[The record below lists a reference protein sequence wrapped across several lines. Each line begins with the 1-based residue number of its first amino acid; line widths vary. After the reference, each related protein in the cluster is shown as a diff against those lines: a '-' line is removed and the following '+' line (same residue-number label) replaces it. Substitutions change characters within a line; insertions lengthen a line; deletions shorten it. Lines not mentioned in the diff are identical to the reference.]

1 MAINRNRE
9 LSQVASVVIVD
20 DANKNVGIATTSAPK
35 VGIGTTNPAY
45 KLDVYGAINSNDDV
59 PLTTKEKWR
68 DYRQQLRD
76 ITKQADPFKIT
87 WPTEPS

>member
-45 KLDVYGAINSNDDV
+45 KLDVYGSINSNDDV
-59 PLTTKEKWR
+59 KVNGVSIQSSAL
-68 DYRQQLRD
+68 
-76 ITKQADPFKIT
+76 ADATALAIALG
-87 WPTEPS
+87 

>member
-1 MAINRNRE
+1 MAVNRNRE

-45 KLDVYGAINSNDDV
+45 KLDVVGAINSNNDV
-59 PLTTKEKWR
+59 KVNGVSIQSSAL
-68 DYRQQLRD
+68 
-76 ITKQADPFKIT
+76 ADATALAIALG
-87 WPTEPS
+87 

>member
-35 VGIGTTNPAY
+35 VGIGLTNPAY
-45 KLDVYGAINSNDDV
+45 KLDVVGAINSNNAV
-59 PLTTKEKWR
+59 SYTHLT
-68 DYRQQLRD
+68 L
-76 ITKQADPFKIT
+76 
-87 WPTEPS
+87 PTTPYV

>member
-59 PLTTKEKWR
+59 KVNGVSIQSSAL
-68 DYRQQLRD
+68 
-76 ITKQADPFKIT
+76 ADATALAIALG
-87 WPTEPS
+87 

>member
-9 LSQVASVVIVD
+9 LSQIASVVIVD

-59 PLTTKEKWR
+59 KVNGVSIQSSAL
-68 DYRQQLRD
+68 
-76 ITKQADPFKIT
+76 ADATALAIALG
-87 WPTEPS
+87 

>member
-45 KLDVYGAINSNDDV
+45 KLDVYGAINSNNDV
-59 PLTTKEKWR
+59 KVNGVSIQSSAL
-68 DYRQQLRD
+68 
-76 ITKQADPFKIT
+76 ADATALAIALG
-87 WPTEPS
+87 

>member
-45 KLDVYGAINSNDDV
+45 KLDVVGAINSNDDV
-59 PLTTKEKWR
+59 KVNGVSIQSSAL
-68 DYRQQLRD
+68 
-76 ITKQADPFKIT
+76 ADATALAIALG
-87 WPTEPS
+87 